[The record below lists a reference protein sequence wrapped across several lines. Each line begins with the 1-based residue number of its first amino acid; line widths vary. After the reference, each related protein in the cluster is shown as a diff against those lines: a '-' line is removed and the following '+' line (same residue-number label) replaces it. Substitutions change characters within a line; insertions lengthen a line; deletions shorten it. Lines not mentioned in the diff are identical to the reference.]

1 MTHPNGMQEYV
12 VKNYE
17 MQALAYYQEAVCYKE
32 ACTGKTESKMS
43 DLGASLR
50 LLGAILGPC
59 WGQLGASWLDLGA
72 MLGPSCDQFG
82 SKLGLR
88 RAVEAGLPA

>member
-1 MTHPNGMQEYV
+1 MAEVPEDAWFHEELVTHPNGMQEYV

-43 DLGASLR
+43 DLGA
-50 LLGAILGPC
+50 
-59 WGQLGASWLDLGA
+59 
-72 MLGPSCDQFG
+72 MLGPTWGILARSWG
-82 SKLGLR
+82 HVGVKLR
-88 RAVEAGLPA
+88 PVRM